1 MLTVPIVGRNGPVL
15 TCDDAVMPLDVLGLT
30 DDASVRPAVPA
41 DANAVAAIMA
51 RSYRRDY
58 VDVLPAAMLAQLTP
72 EVLVPGWSAAIG
84 TPPSR
89 AHRVLVACSGA
100 TVVGYAA
107 IGPSPDDDARPQDG
121 ELLALEVD
129 PMNRRAGH
137 ASRLLA
143 AAADLLRDQHLGT
156 VRTWLL
162 DDDQPRRA
170 FLTSAG
176 MVDDGARRRYP
187 DADLA
192 LVQVRF
198 SALLAPEASTEP
210 VAGGGE

>member
-1 MLTVPIVGRNGPVL
+1 
-15 TCDDAVMPLDVLGLT
+15 MPLDVLGLT

-58 VDVLPAAMLAQLTP
+58 ADVLPASMLAQLTP
-72 EVLVPGWSAAIG
+72 EVLVPGWSGAIG
-84 TPPSR
+84 SPPSPG
-89 AHRVLVACSGA
+89 HRVLVACSGA
-100 TVVGYAA
+100 TVVGYTAV
-107 IGPSPDDDARPQDG
+107 GPSPDEDAGAQDG

-143 AAADLLRDQHLGT
+143 AAADLLREQGMLAL
-156 VRTWLL
+156 RTWLL
-162 DDDQPRRA
+162 DDDEARRA

-176 MVDDGARRRYP
+176 LVDDGARRRYA

-198 SALLAPEASTEP
+198 SALLTADGTPEP
-210 VAGGGE
+210 VAGEPE

>member
-1 MLTVPIVGRNGPVL
+1 
-15 TCDDAVMPLDVLGLT
+15 MPLDVLGLT

-51 RSYRRDY
+51 RSYRSDY
-58 VDVLPAAMLAQLTP
+58 ADALPASMLAELTP
-72 EVLVPGWSAAIG
+72 EVLVPGWSGAIG
-84 TPPSR
+84 SPPSPG
-89 AHRVLVACSGA
+89 HRVLVACSGA

-107 IGPSPDDDARPQDG
+107 VGPSPDEDAGAQDG

-143 AAADLLRDQHLGT
+143 AAADLLRDQNMLA

-162 DDDQPRRA
+162 DDDQARRA

-176 MVDDGARRRYP
+176 LVDDGARRRYA

-198 SALLAPEASTEP
+198 SALLSVEQSPEP
-210 VAGGGE
+210 GVGEGE

>member
-1 MLTVPIVGRNGPVL
+1 
-15 TCDDAVMPLDVLGLT
+15 MPLDVLGLT

-51 RSYRRDY
+51 RSYRSDY
-58 VDVLPAAMLAQLTP
+58 VDVLPGPMLGRLTP

-84 TPPSR
+84 APPSP

-107 IGPSPDDDARPQDG
+107 IGPSPDGDARALDG

-143 AAADLLRDQHLGT
+143 AAADLLREQHLAT
-156 VRTWLL
+156 LRTWLL
-162 DDDQPRRA
+162 DGDLPRRA

-176 MVDDGARRRYP
+176 MLDDGARRRYP

-198 SALLAPEASTEP
+198 SALLAPEGPTEA
-210 VAGGGE
+210 VAGEAE